1 MDLIS
6 LMREEARREEERKKK
21 EAEAA
26 AATGA
31 DEGEAS
37 GAGDRTS
44 EDTGSN
50 EDNGGDGE

>member
-26 AATGA
+26 AGGDA
-31 DEGEAS
+31 
-37 GAGDRTS
+37 AGTDAQLD